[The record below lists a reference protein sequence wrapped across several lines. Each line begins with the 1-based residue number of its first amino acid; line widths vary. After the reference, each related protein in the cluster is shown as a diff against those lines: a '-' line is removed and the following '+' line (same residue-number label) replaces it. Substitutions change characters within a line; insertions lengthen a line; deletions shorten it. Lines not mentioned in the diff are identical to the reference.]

1 MQFGFGTRFQAD
13 VEFFTVT
20 DDLFYHLSH
29 LVDLDGVDDE
39 VFGRVT
45 IFVGRLLKTFGYFL
59 DTIIENIGKTQQ
71 YGLVTRP
78 LILSNR
84 PMRFP
89 PGALQQRALCR

>member
-20 DDLFYHLSH
+20 DDLFHHLSH

-71 YGLVTRP
+71 YGRCDVADL
-78 LILSNR
+78 
-84 PMRFP
+84 
-89 PGALQQRALCR
+89 